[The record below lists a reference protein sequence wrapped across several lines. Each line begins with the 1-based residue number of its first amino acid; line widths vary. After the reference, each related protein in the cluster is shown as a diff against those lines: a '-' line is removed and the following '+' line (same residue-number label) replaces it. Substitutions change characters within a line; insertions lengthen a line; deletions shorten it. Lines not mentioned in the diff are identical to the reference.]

1 MRFPLSLLALLLIP
15 GSALALW
22 DALIVIAGN
31 KDLWIPLISGF
42 ALGIPFYFMVI
53 KKIHVISTFEH
64 ELTHALVALLF
75 FRRIHKFIVTSK
87 RGGQVQYSGNFGGEF
102 GTLLIGLAPYY
113 LPTLTLISVLI
124 RPFLPPGW
132 FPWYDGF
139 IGATLAFHIF
149 STVDETKLSWTKH
162 TFTGVGDNQ
171 KTKSDIGKVGYIF
184 AFLVITG
191 FGIFLLGLSFQLIGS
206 GYTGTWPFLKQVGK
220 TSYTVYNNLIREIY
234 AYLAPFVRQ
243 WFS

>member
-1 MRFPLSLLALLLIP
+1 MRLFLGLIALFLIP
-15 GSALALW
+15 GSALAFW
-22 DALIVIAGN
+22 DALIVIAEHN
-31 KDLWIPLISGF
+31 DLWIPLVCGL
-42 ALGIPFYFMVI
+42 ALGIPLYFIVI
-53 KKIHVISTFEH
+53 KRVHVISTFEH
-64 ELTHALVALLF
+64 ELTHVLVALLF

-124 RPFLPPGW
+124 RPFLPPVW

-162 TFTGVGDNQ
+162 TFTGAGDNR

-191 FGIFLLGLSFQLIGS
+191 FGIFLLGLSLQLIGS
-206 GYTGTWPFLKQVGK
+206 GYAGTWHFLKQVVK
-220 TSYTVYNNLIREIY
+220 TSYTVYSSLIREIY
-234 AYLAPFVRQ
+234 AYLAPMVRQ